1 MPCVNAKHL
10 WIYIA
15 KAIPTCIANIS
26 YKQANGKSL
35 ICIYFYKS
43 IDLPDYNQV
52 FYNYTNN
59 VYIKFLVKR
68 TKTANTNLHNKVFG
82 TEGSAVPAIYF

>member
-35 ICIYFYKS
+35 IFINSTKAS
-43 IDLPDYNQV
+43 I
-52 FYNYTNN
+52 YTNN